1 MTKIKLLIVED
12 EAMFAMVLKNNLQL
26 CGYQVC
32 EPVSTGQAA
41 VQAVIDEQ
49 PEAVLMDIRLVGEMD
64 GIAAAEQI
72 LSSCAVPI
80 IFMTGYS
87 DEKTETRARA
97 LAPAAYLVKPIT
109 PLEIEPV
116 LNTLFQ

>member
-1 MTKIKLLIVED
+1 MRKVKLLIVED

-26 CGYQVC
+26 RGYQVC
-32 EPVSTGQAA
+32 EPVSTGLAAIQAA
-41 VQAVIDEQ
+41 IDEQ

-72 LSSCAVPI
+72 LSSRRVPI

-87 DEKTETRARA
+87 DEKTEARARA
-97 LAPAAYLVKPIT
+97 
-109 PLEIEPV
+109 
-116 LNTLFQ
+116 